1 MGRPSK
7 LTPETAQ
14 KICAAIAAG
23 NYLEVAAAHGG
34 IVYGTLNTWVRKG
47 AAASSGQYREFFEAV
62 KRAEADAEMLRIAR
76 ISKAGSEGNWQADAW
91 YLERRYPDRW
101 GRRTE
106 VSGPGGGPIALEVI
120 EDARER
126 VVSRIDS
133 IAARLRAEG
142 GDDET
147 GDDARGGAGA

>member
-7 LTPETAQ
+7 LTPESAK
-14 KICAAIAAG
+14 KIVDAIAAG

-34 IVYGTLNTWVRKG
+34 VVYSTLNEWMKKG
-47 AAASSGQYREFFEAV
+47 ERATTGDYREFYESV

-76 ISKAGSEGNWQADAW
+76 ISKAGSEGNWTADAW

-106 VSGPGGGPIALEVI
+106 VSGAGGGPITFEVI
-120 EDARER
+120 EDARKRIASR
-126 VVSRIDS
+126 VDS

>member
-14 KICAAIAAG
+14 KITAAIAAG

-34 IVYGTLNTWVRKG
+34 IVYGTLNTWMRKG
-47 AAASSGQYREFFEAV
+47 AAANSGQYREFYEAV

-126 VVSRIDS
+126 VVGRIDS

-142 GDDET
+142 DDGEA
-147 GDDARGGAGA
+147 GDDARRGIGA